1 MTGHR
6 ITIPRGWRL
15 DKAGKLVRCVKHLDV
30 STRLK
35 VQASKRVRVGRK
47 GRP

>member
-15 DKAGKLVRCVKHLDV
+15 DKAGKLVKCTKHLDV
-30 STRLK
+30 R
-35 VQASKRVRVGRK
+35 ARVRQRGIEA
-47 GRP
+47 RPRRARH

>member
-15 DKAGKLVRCVKHLDV
+15 DKAGKLVKCTKHLDV

-35 VQASKRVRVGRK
+35 VASSKRVRVGRR